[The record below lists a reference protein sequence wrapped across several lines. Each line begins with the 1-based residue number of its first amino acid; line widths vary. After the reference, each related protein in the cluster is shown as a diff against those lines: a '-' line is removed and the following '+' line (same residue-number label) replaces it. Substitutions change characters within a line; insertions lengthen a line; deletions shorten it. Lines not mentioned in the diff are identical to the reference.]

1 MAKVKK
7 DIEKGS
13 PITFFPEK
21 SRHLAFRMLC
31 AYKNVTLQKAMSEAL
46 DMYLKASVKSLP
58 EDVDGLPLKS
68 FISSALKD

>member
-1 MAKVKK
+1 MSKVKQK
-7 DIEKGS
+7 EEKGS
-13 PITFFPEK
+13 PLTFYPEK
-21 SRHLAFRMLC
+21 SRHLSFRMLC
-31 AYKNVTLQKAMSEAL
+31 AYKNVTLKKGMSEAL